1 MTTDETRAW
10 FARMGV
16 QPLSPG
22 DALASLDHLLAV
34 GASEATVAKVD
45 WAAFRPLYEARGT
58 RRLLAEITVGA
69 APVGQPGHAAVG
81 EASTLSRELAA
92 ADAAGRRELLTRHL
106 SALWREVLRV
116 DVVRPEDDFFALG
129 GDSIM
134 GLQMASRAAALG
146 LRLGLKQLLDHPT
159 LGGLASAL
167 AASAGPAE
175 PRPDRQRALPD
186 GDGLALSADDLA
198 AITAEIERSAEFS
211 R

>member
-1 MTTDETRAW
+1 
-10 FARMGV
+10 
-16 QPLSPG
+16 
-22 DALASLDHLLAV
+22 
-34 GASEATVAKVD
+34 
-45 WAAFRPLYEARGT
+45 
-58 RRLLAEITVGA
+58 
-69 APVGQPGHAAVG
+69 
-81 EASTLSRELAA
+81 
-92 ADAAGRRELLTRHL
+92 
-106 SALWREVLRV
+106 VLRV

-186 GDGLALSADDLA
+186 GDALALSADDLA